1 MTQMVEANISVNGDY
16 QANYD
21 LVVYANNPFIENRGT
36 VLGTAFV
43 VSGST
48 AKFSFSAPSSLIVVY
63 VALKDEK
70 GYTYLKPAVINDGKL
85 ETSFGGNVI
94 LILLITSQPIAIWYH
109 SSDVPTTH
117 CLTAIC

>member
-1 MTQMVEANISVNGDY
+1 M
-16 QANYD
+16 
-21 LVVYANNPFIENRGT
+21 
-36 VLGTAFV
+36 LGTAFV

-85 ETSFGGNVI
+85 ETSFGGNVSASAPSFPRAAAGWCGAR
-94 LILLITSQPIAIWYH
+94 LQLDSHLL
-109 SSDVPTTH
+109 
-117 CLTAIC
+117 